1 MGEVQGTLFEPE
13 FNRAIKV
20 QTSEQRITSH
30 AGAVLLREADHQLGL
45 VESLAER
52 IDDPRNPKKVRYTA
66 TELLRERIYAFAL
79 GSESQDDLD
88 RLAHD
93 PAMRMATWD
102 RPGQEV
108 LEQRLASQ
116 PTQSRLIDWLADV
129 PGNREALR
137 HGLFDWTHRHLRG
150 TGTAGN
156 HAVMRATF
164 DIDSFPITVHGQ
176 QQGSTYNGYYRDT
189 VYHPLVASF
198 SVHGDYDSTREGH
211 RLGNGFIHATLR
223 QGQVHTAQ
231 GAKRFMQR
239 VIQHARQMATCS
251 SNGAQF

>member
-1 MGEVQGTLFEPE
+1 MKFKVLSL
-13 FNRAIKV
+13 NRNSIGPSKFKHP
-20 QTSEQRITSH
+20 SKES
-30 AGAVLLREADHQLGL
+30 LLREADHQLGL

-66 TELLRERIYAFAL
+66 TELLRERIYALAL
-79 GSESQDDLD
+79 GSENQDDLD

-137 HGLFDWTHRHLRG
+137 HGLFDCW
-150 TGTAGN
+150 
-156 HAVMRATF
+156 
-164 DIDSFPITVHGQ
+164 P
-176 QQGSTYNGYYRDT
+176 ST
-189 VYHPLVASF
+189 
-198 SVHGDYDSTREGH
+198 
-211 RLGNGFIHATLR
+211 
-223 QGQVHTAQ
+223 
-231 GAKRFMQR
+231 
-239 VIQHARQMATCS
+239 
-251 SNGAQF
+251 